1 MPGPGGRGAR
11 SFLTEEEK
19 QNKPKVTKELLLR
32 IFSYLKPY
40 TKQLLLVLLLII
52 LSATFSLLPSILTGK
67 IVDEG
72 LIGRSLSALIRYIL
86 LSLGVTLLSNLIGV
100 AESYLNSWIAQH
112 ITYDMR
118 NAMFAHLQKMSQ
130 QFFTS
135 ASQGDI
141 ITRMTS
147 DIDGVEMVV
156 SSTFTNI
163 LTNVITLVIAAI
175 AMFQKNALLALLGIV
190 IVPLFALPTRAAG
203 KTRWT
208 LTRDAQA
215 TNDQINGILNETL
228 SVSGQ
233 MLVKLFGR
241 EQYEY
246 DRYESLNK
254 KMIGLRIRESMA
266 GRWFRVVISTFAG
279 IGPMLLYLVGG
290 FLMIKRGAN
299 LTVGDI
305 TVLVAL
311 VGRMYGPVN
320 QLLSFQVEWIRSMAL
335 FTRIFEYYDMPVDI
349 ENAPDAIIP
358 DSARGNVE
366 FSHVGFAYEEGKPI
380 LKDISFKLEAGH
392 SVAIVG
398 PSGSGKSTM
407 VNLIPRLYDVDSGCV
422 LFDGTDVRKLDLAF
436 LRSNVGI
443 VTQETYLF
451 NGTIRDNLL
460 YAAPD
465 ADEAALIEACKK
477 ANIYDFISR
486 QETGL
491 DTVVGNRGLKL
502 SGGEKQRVS
511 IARILLKDPALL
523 IFDEATSAL
532 DSISEQ
538 AIQDAIE
545 PLIHTRSS
553 ILIAHR
559 LSTILSADEILV
571 VKDGRIIE
579 RGQHKDLVALGG
591 VYTELYETQFKIEDD

>member
-40 TKQLLLVLLLII
+40 TKQLLLVRLLII

-358 DSARGNVE
+358 NSARGNVE

-380 LKDISFKLEAGH
+380 LKDISFRLRPLRRHGRAEAR
-392 SVAIVG
+392 
-398 PSGSGKSTM
+398 
-407 VNLIPRLYDVDSGCV
+407 PRFPPEQCRHRDAG
-422 LFDGTDVRKLDLAF
+422 DLPLQRNDPGQPP
-436 LRSNVGI
+436 LRRARRGR
-443 VTQETYLF
+443 
-451 NGTIRDNLL
+451 GR
-460 YAAPD
+460 PH
-465 ADEAALIEACKK
+465 
-477 ANIYDFISR
+477 
-486 QETGL
+486 
-491 DTVVGNRGLKL
+491 RGLQESKHL
-502 SGGEKQRVS
+502 RFHFQTG
-511 IARILLKDPALL
+511 
-523 IFDEATSAL
+523 
-532 DSISEQ
+532 
-538 AIQDAIE
+538 
-545 PLIHTRSS
+545 
-553 ILIAHR
+553 
-559 LSTILSADEILV
+559 
-571 VKDGRIIE
+571 DGP
-579 RGQHKDLVALGG
+579 
-591 VYTELYETQFKIEDD
+591 